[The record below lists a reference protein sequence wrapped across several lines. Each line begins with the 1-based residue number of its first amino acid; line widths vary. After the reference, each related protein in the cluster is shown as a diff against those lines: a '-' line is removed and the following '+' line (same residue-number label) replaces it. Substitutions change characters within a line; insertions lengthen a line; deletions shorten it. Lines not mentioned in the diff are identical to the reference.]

1 MSTFRSLIFAAG
13 FMAVGAFTTIGLEAT
28 ARPGQGG
35 PGPAVARLL
44 GALDL
49 SDSQQELAAELRSTA
64 QDHRESMRAEREAD
78 HAELMAL
85 LGSASVD
92 REAVHAELDAR
103 ASEKLAFAHTMADM
117 ILDLH
122 ATLDDEQ
129 RARLVERMSDRDE
142 QRGQSP
148 SRRGTQRGDF

>member
-13 FMAVGAFTTIGLEAT
+13 FMAIGAFTTIGLEAV
-28 ARPGQGG
+28 ARPGHGS
-35 PGPAVARLL
+35 PGPEVARLL

-49 SDSQQELAAELRSTA
+49 SDSQQELAAEIRHAAREHRESVRA
-64 QDHRESMRAEREAD
+64 ERESMRAER
-78 HAELMAL
+78 MAL

-103 ASEKLAFAHTMADM
+103 ASERLDFAHTMADM
-117 ILDLH
+117 ALDLH

-129 RARLVERMSDRDE
+129 RARLVERMSERDG
-142 QRGQSP
+142 QRDPSP
-148 SRRGTQRGDF
+148 PRRGTQRGDL

>member
-13 FMAVGAFTTIGLEAT
+13 FMAIGAFSTIGLEAI

-35 PGPAVARLL
+35 PGPQVARLL
-44 GALDL
+44 GMLDL
-49 SDSQQELAAELRSTA
+49 SDAQQELAAEIRSTA
-64 QDHRESMRAEREAD
+64 QDHRESMRADREAS
-78 HAELMAL
+78 HADLMAL

-92 REAVHAELDAR
+92 REAVHEELDVR

-129 RARLVERMSDRDE
+129 RARLVERMSERDE

-148 SRRGTQRGDF
+148 SRRGTQRGGF